1 MHCFILGIR
10 VRGQQHQKLFSILSF
25 SGFTSNLC
33 YLPSGPKELTG
44 AVDLV
49 QYYKLFLHYEFF
61 CKKSTSL
68 SVLDA
73 HYLHN
78 VFGDKEI
85 RKCEGMQL
93 NQLINDNKSISQ
105 EAMHPFDLN
114 ALGDA
119 FHLRETAPIELPDSK
134 KGVPTQAGRSMCE
147 LKGKEKKDKKHK
159 DKEHKKH
166 KHHHHHKDKKN
177 ENDKINP
184 RDSGAEHL
192 KKPHEK
198 KRKVDGDEDLS
209 GIHRHQNTKY
219 KRSKMDEFGVIR
231 IAT

>member
-1 MHCFILGIR
+1 MDLESKKFG
-10 VRGQQHQKLFSILSF
+10 K
-25 SGFTSNLC
+25 
-33 YLPSGPKELTG
+33 GPKELTG

-49 QYYKLFLHYEFF
+49 QYYKLFPHYEFF

-78 VFGDKEI
+78 VVGDKEI
-85 RKCEGMQL
+85 RKGEGMQL

-105 EAMHPFDLN
+105 EAIHPFDLN

-119 FHLRETAPIELPDSK
+119 FHLRETAPIELPDSQ
-134 KGVPTQAGRSMCE
+134 KGVPTQAGRSKSE
-147 LKGKEKKDKKHK
+147 LNGKEKKHKKHR

-166 KHHHHHKDKKN
+166 KHHHHHHHHHHKDKKN

-231 IAT
+231 IAA

>member
-1 MHCFILGIR
+1 MFFLHLIF
-10 VRGQQHQKLFSILSF
+10 HLFF

-49 QYYKLFLHYEFF
+49 QYYKLFPHYEFF

-78 VFGDKEI
+78 VVGDKEI
-85 RKCEGMQL
+85 RKGEGMQL
-93 NQLINDNKSISQ
+93 NQLINDNKSILQ
-105 EAMHPFDLN
+105 EAIHPFDLN

-119 FHLRETAPIELPDSK
+119 FHLRETAPIELPDSQ
-134 KGVPTQAGRSMCE
+134 KGVPTQAGRSKSE
-147 LKGKEKKDKKHK
+147 YKKQK

-166 KHHHHHKDKKN
+166 KHHHHHHKDKKN

-209 GIHRHQNTKY
+209 SIHRHQNTKY

-231 IAT
+231 IAA